1 MILPDYTTAIQFIIF
16 IVTALVLG
24 RFLFQPIMSLFEER
38 EKKTIGTQ
46 KEADSVK
53 ERADSL
59 MAQYEA
65 DIERERRDAAGEREK
80 IRQEA
85 SERSRNI
92 LEKAREES
100 QKSVDEIRAKLGQ
113 ELLSARESLRKDAS
127 ELARQMA
134 LRLLG
139 RPLLSISIVLLLVGL
154 GWASEEEHKP
164 FISFTLFWTVINF
177 GIFMWILIHYLKTP
191 IMDFFRERKTS
202 ISRTIEEATR
212 RKSEEEER
220 LRSISDRLSRI
231 KEESARI
238 HEDLRKEGEA
248 ERKKLIEETDRMA
261 LRIKGEA
268 REVADA
274 EAVKAMNALRE
285 EAAALASGL
294 AVETIKKNFTDDD
307 QSRLVGEYLSRLRRK
322 LPQTR

>member
-1 MILPDYTTAIQFIIF
+1 MILPDYTAAIQFLIF
-16 IVTALVLG
+16 IVTLLVLG

-38 EKKTIGTQ
+38 ERKTLGTQ

-53 ERADSL
+53 EKADSL
-59 MAQYEA
+59 IAQYEA
-65 DIERERRDAAGEREK
+65 DIERERKDAAGEREK

-85 SERSRNI
+85 SESSRAM
-92 LEKAREES
+92 LEKAREEG
-100 QKSVDEIRAKLGQ
+100 QKAVDEIKARLEQ
-113 ELLSARESLRKDAS
+113 ELSSARESLRKDAS

-139 RPLLSISIVLLLVGL
+139 RPLLSVSIVILLAGP
-154 GWASEEEHKP
+154 GWASEGEYKP
-164 FISFTLFWTVINF
+164 FLSFALFWSAINF
-177 GIFMWILIHYLKTP
+177 CIFMWILIHYLKTP
-191 IMDFFRERKTS
+191 IMDFLRDRRTS
-202 ISRTIEEATR
+202 ISKTIEEASR
-212 RKSEEEER
+212 RKKDEEER

-248 ERKKLIEETDRMA
+248 ERKKLLDETERMA
-261 LRIKGEA
+261 VRIKEEA

-274 EAVKAMNALRE
+274 ETVKAMNALRE
-285 EAAALASGL
+285 EAAALASRL
-294 AVETIKKNFTDDD
+294 AGETIRKNFTDED

-322 LPQTR
+322 LPQT